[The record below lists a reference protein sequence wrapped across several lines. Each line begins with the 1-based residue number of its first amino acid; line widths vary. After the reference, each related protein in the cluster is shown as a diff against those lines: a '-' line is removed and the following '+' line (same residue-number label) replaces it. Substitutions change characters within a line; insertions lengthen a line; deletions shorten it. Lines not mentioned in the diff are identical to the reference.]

1 VDNGSR
7 GEAACGGYAVPMTP
21 SHLIAAAEETTREL
35 PMPPLAFGVLA
46 FVAFLLLLGVL
57 WAFRGT
63 ANKIAAGNPHT
74 DRDHPFQGDP
84 QAGHH

>member
-1 VDNGSR
+1 MGS
-7 GEAACGGYAVPMTP
+7 GWHGWLPGGGYAVPMTP
-21 SHLIAAAEETTREL
+21 SHLITTTEETTREL

-46 FVAFLLLLGVL
+46 MVAFLVLLAVL

-63 ANKIAAGNPHT
+63 ASKIAAGNPHT
-74 DRDHPFQGDP
+74 DRDYPFQGDP

>member
-1 VDNGSR
+1 VIDR
-7 GEAACGGYAVPMTP
+7 GWHGRQPHGGYAVPMT
-21 SHLIAAAEETTREL
+21 HLIATTEETTREL

-46 FVAFLLLLGVL
+46 MVAFLLLLGVL

-74 DRDHPFQGDP
+74 DRDHPLQGDP